1 VLSLAVLA
9 DENADWRP
17 DGFGHHRWGCKVG
30 IQFAAVKLLD
40 YRNR

>member
-17 DGFGHHRWGCKVG
+17 DGFGYHRWGCKVG